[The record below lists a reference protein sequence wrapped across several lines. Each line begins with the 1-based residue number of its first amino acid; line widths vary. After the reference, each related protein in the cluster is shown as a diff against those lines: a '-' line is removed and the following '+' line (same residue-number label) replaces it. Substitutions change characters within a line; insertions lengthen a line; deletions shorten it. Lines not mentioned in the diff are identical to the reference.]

1 METEEGF
8 MAFASNIRI
17 FSYFA
22 QKTPMVNHF
31 QQRVCPVLTGAGLA
45 TQYYE
50 HNVCEMVQTGEIA

>member
-1 METEEGF
+1 

-31 QQRVCPVLTGAGLA
+31 QKCNLNLKQIFHFREIRENVNPRQGAFE
-45 TQYYE
+45 T
-50 HNVCEMVQTGEIA
+50 C

>member
-1 METEEGF
+1 
-8 MAFASNIRI
+8 MAFASNFRI